1 MLFGDFMMGARS
13 RLLPMSIPLRFFG
26 AAVLFHMAAWGLL
39 LGYADDAPGFMGGLS
54 HLLAS
59 LHFVTLGVLAMTG
72 MGAAFQLLPVA
83 TKKPVRSEAACKAA
97 FWLMVLGLLALGHGM
112 GHGDYAVL
120 ALGGTLVV
128 LALGLFGL
136 LVADNLRRVKDMRV
150 VTDQAWISL
159 GFLALLLILAAL
171 LVADYALGGFLPDH
185 QAVALAHGVVA
196 AYGFMG
202 LLAMGFSFILVPMF
216 CLAPPPDVKLGRW
229 AGWLAGIAVLLAM
242 AGLIHGIKPLVLL
255 GGLLGLIACGLHLRA
270 MAKVMKGRM
279 RKQLGD
285 SFRLIR
291 LAWVLMPSSII
302 VGLLAALGVAPDRTG
317 PLFGFLLVFG
327 WLLTFLLGILQR
339 ILPFLASMHSVR
351 PGVKPALVSALT
363 ADKPLRLH
371 LVFHVLALALVSAGL
386 VGQVGLLVRLGAACG
401 LIGAV
406 SYALSAAHVVYVL
419 RKHLSNLSQHS
430 EK

>member
-26 AAVLFHMAAWGLL
+26 AAVLFHIAAWGLL
-39 LGYADDAPGFMGGLS
+39 LGSANDAPGFMGGLS

-83 TKKPVRSEAACKAA
+83 TKRPVRSEAACKAA
-97 FWLMVLGLLALGHGM
+97 FWLMVPGLLALGHGM

-120 ALGGTLVV
+120 ALGGILVV

-136 LVADNLRRVKDMRV
+136 LVAHNLRRVKDMRV
-150 VTDQAWISL
+150 VTDQAWIAL

-216 CLAPPPDVKLGRW
+216 CLAPPPDVKLGRR

-255 GGLLGLIACGLHLRA
+255 GGLLGLTASGLHLRA
-270 MAKVMKGRM
+270 MAKVMKSRM

-285 SFRLIR
+285 SFLLIR
-291 LAWVLMPSSII
+291 LAWVMMPTSIV

-371 LVFHVLALALVSAGL
+371 LVFHVMALALVSAGL
-386 VGQVGLLVRLGAACG
+386 AGQVGLLVRIGAACG
-401 LIGAV
+401 LIAAI
-406 SYALSAAHVVYVL
+406 SYALSAAHVGYVL
-419 RKHLSNLSQHS
+419 RKHISNQSQPS